1 MTKGLKVV
9 AFGLFLAFA
18 GVHAAPA
25 ALAADG
31 TGFVSVID
39 DLPLMAGLQEVG
51 EGVEFA
57 TGQGR
62 IVEAT
67 ATARPDAN
75 LDQQAVTDFY
85 AATLPQLGWAKTG
98 DAAFAR
104 EGEVL
109 ELLFGTS
116 AGRLTV
122 RFSLAPAK

>member
-1 MTKGLKVV
+1 MIKVLRVFVFGLML
-9 AFGLFLAFA
+9 AFGA
-18 GVHAAPA
+18 HAAR
-25 ALAADG
+25 AADG
-31 TGFVSVID
+31 AAFVSVID

-51 EGVEFA
+51 EGVEFT

-67 ATARPDAN
+67 ATARPGADVSER
-75 LDQQAVTDFY
+75 AVLDFY
-85 AATLPQLGWAKTG
+85 AATLPQLGWRKSG
-98 DAAFAR
+98 AAQFAR

-122 RFSLAPAK
+122 RFSLAPAD